1 MRKVKVNVKYFE
13 TVSGVKKQYKDT
25 KPKYR
30 SNFNRLAKIRSG
42 YRIYCENFDWSDID
56 EDLVTTDVLQELVM
70 VKVSDSVHDILC
82 HVNLI
87 NN

>member
-1 MRKVKVNVKYFE
+1 MTKVNVKYFE
-13 TVSGVKKQYKDT
+13 TVSGFNKQYKEI

-30 SNFNRLAKIRSG
+30 SNFNKLAKIHSG

-56 EDLVTTDVLQELVM
+56 EDLMPTDVLQELVM
-70 VKVSDSVHDILC
+70 VKVSDSVHDILYNS
-82 HVNLI
+82 NLI